1 MASSRSGS
9 SPQRCHVGTMQA
21 RGRSIAQLRRATCTR
36 PASSSPGTT
45 SSTSSAPLLTTG
57 RRAEAAQRRVAA
69 ALRVAAST
77 VGRGVGRGV
86 GLGVGALSATGAGV
100 RFVRRRRRPSPPWHV
115 PMPYAARHAFL
126 KLQSSSTS
134 HSRSWFVHLPFLRG
148 VAGAAAASGG
158 VGILSADGSV
168 PANGALRSSLSDC
181 APACSS
187 SAAADT
193 TLSMAAPRIA
203 AQRLEGQPR
212 FEGQPKSI
220 SSRTIRPDWPDFA
233 GGIRPWARYLLVSYR

>member
-1 MASSRSGS
+1 MWSGRLASQGVIRHARGAYDLLGAHPPPGRPS
-9 SPQRCHVGTMQA
+9 QRKLFAELVHHSKKQA
-21 RGRSIAQLRRATCTR
+21 RQLEEELSRAD
-36 PASSSPGTT
+36 
-45 SSTSSAPLLTTG
+45 
-57 RRAEAAQRRVAA
+57 AAQQRVAA

-134 HSRSWFVHLPFLRG
+134 HSLSWFVHLPFLRG
-148 VAGAAAASGG
+148 VAGAAAGSGTPPPATPS
-158 VGILSADGSV
+158 VDDGSV
-168 PANGALRSSLSDC
+168 TANGKVRSSLSDC
-181 APACSS
+181 ALACSR

-193 TLSMAAPRIA
+193 TLSKAAPRIA
-203 AQRLEGQPR
+203 AQTL
-212 FEGQPKSI
+212 
-220 SSRTIRPDWPDFA
+220 
-233 GGIRPWARYLLVSYR
+233 

>member
-45 SSTSSAPLLTTG
+45 SSTSSAPASTTG
-57 RRAEAAQRRVAA
+57 RRADAAQRRVAA
-69 ALRVAAST
+69 ALRSAAST

-100 RFVRRRRRPSPPWHV
+100 RFFRRRRRPSPPWHV

-134 HSRSWFVHLPFLRG
+134 HSLSWFVHLPFLRG
-148 VAGAAAASGG
+148 VVGAAAASGG
-158 VGILSADGSV
+158 VETPSADGSV

-181 APACSS
+181 APACRR

-193 TLSMAAPRIA
+193 TLSKAAPRIA
-203 AQRLEGQPR
+203 AQTL
-212 FEGQPKSI
+212 
-220 SSRTIRPDWPDFA
+220 
-233 GGIRPWARYLLVSYR
+233 

>member
-9 SPQRCHVGTMQA
+9 SPQRCHVGTCRRGAGITVAPRDLHAPGVQQPA
-21 RGRSIAQLRRATCTR
+21 RPAARRGAGVDDRSSRGR
-36 PASSSPGTT
+36 GW
-45 SSTSSAPLLTTG
+45 
-57 RRAEAAQRRVAA
+57 RRVAA
-69 ALRVAAST
+69 ALRSAAST

-86 GLGVGALSATGAGV
+86 GLGVGALSATAPASL
-100 RFVRRRRRPSPPWHV
+100 RRRRRRPSPPLHV

-148 VAGAAAASGG
+148 VVGAAAASGG
-158 VGILSADGSV
+158 VETPSADDSV

-181 APACSS
+181 ALACSR

-193 TLSMAAPRIA
+193 TLSRAMPRIA
-203 AQRLEGQPR
+203 AQRFEGQPR
-212 FEGQPKSI
+212 FAGQPKAI
-220 SSRTIRPDWPDFA
+220 SSRTLRA
-233 GGIRPWARYLLVSYR
+233 KSARQPVRQSETNAC